1 MKKKW
6 LAVPYIV
13 WMCIF
18 IVIPLFL
25 IGYYAF
31 TEELDDGTVVFS
43 LVNMKNV
50 FTKDNM
56 ELIWKSLKM
65 ALICTIICL
74 VIAYPVALILSSKHY
89 EDKPLLLFLFVIPMW
104 MNFLLRTYAW
114 RYIFED
120 VTWLNTILA
129 WFGIGPV
136 KVLFTDFAVIFG
148 MVYNFLPFMILP
160 IHTVLC
166 KINPRVIEAAQDLG
180 ANKVNV
186 FRKITF
192 PLSLPGVISGIV
204 MVFMPAVSTFVVS
217 KLLGGGKY
225 YLIGNIIEYYFI
237 EAVDGWNK
245 GAALALVLLV
255 IIFISMFILNR
266 YDKDHEGGTLM

>member
-6 LAVPYIV
+6 MAVPYIV

-25 IGYYAF
+25 IAYYAF
-31 TEELDDGTVVFS
+31 TETLEDGTVIFS
-43 LVNMKNV
+43 TVNVKEV
-50 FTKDNM
+50 FTKYNM
-56 ELIWKSLKM
+56 DLIVKSLKM
-65 ALICTIICL
+65 AFFCTLICL
-74 VIAYPVALILSSKHY
+74 VLAYPIALILSGKNFG
-89 EDKPLLLFLFVIPMW
+89 DKPLLLFLFVIPMW

-120 VTWLNTILA
+120 VTWLNTIRA
-129 WFGIGPV
+129 WFGLEPTQI
-136 KVLFTDFAVIFG
+136 LFTDFAVMFG

-160 IHTVLC
+160 IHTVLG

-186 FRKITF
+186 FSRVIF
-192 PLSLPGVISGIV
+192 PLSLPGVVSGVV

-237 EAVDGWNK
+237 EALNGWHK
-245 GAALALVLLV
+245 GAALALVLFA
-255 IIFISMFILNR
+255 IIFVSMFILNR
-266 YDKDHEGGTLM
+266 FDKDHEGGTLM